1 VNIGRGAAKEYA
13 GGLFTEDWLAKGDE
27 QDTIRR
33 ELEWNQ
39 LHITAQGGRIRVR
52 LNGVTVVDYTD
63 PNPPEK
69 YLQKGV
75 IGFQTYGAE
84 GHSGWVKFR
93 NLSIREL

>member
-1 VNIGRGAAKEYA
+1 MV
-13 GGLFTEDWLAKGDE
+13 
-27 QDTIRR
+27 
-33 ELEWNQ
+33 
-39 LHITAQGGRIRVR
+39 
-52 LNGVTVVDYTD
+52 LNGVEVVDYTD

-69 YLQKGV
+69 FLQDGV